1 MGKKIE
7 PLNNRLRRSGS
18 HGIFHDT
25 RQDVATLMLANNLL
39 VDKVNELVEEV
50 NSLSNRQQP
59 YTKEISR

>member
-1 MGKKIE
+1 MSRKIE

-18 HGIFHDT
+18 HGLIHDS

-39 VDKVNELVEEV
+39 VDKVNELIEEI
-50 NSLSNRQQP
+50 NSLNDRQQP